1 MEQRMN
7 DHSEEGAPGAAGETP
22 APEEIEQTVIDV
34 LKDTFDPEIPVN
46 IYDLGMI
53 YGIDVSPDRSVD
65 IRMTLTSPACP
76 VAESLPG
83 EVELRVRQIPGIGNV
98 TIQLVWDPPWDR
110 DMMSMAARLTLGL

>member
-1 MEQRMN
+1 MSDLEQ
-7 DHSEEGAPGAAGETP
+7 A
-22 APEEIEQTVIDV
+22 VIDV
-34 LKDTFDPEIPVN
+34 LRDTYDPEIPVN

-53 YGIDVSPDRSVD
+53 YGIDVSEEGNVE

-83 EVELRVRQIPGIGNV
+83 EVEGRVRQIPGVQDV
-98 TIQLVWDPPWDR
+98 TITLVWDPPWDR